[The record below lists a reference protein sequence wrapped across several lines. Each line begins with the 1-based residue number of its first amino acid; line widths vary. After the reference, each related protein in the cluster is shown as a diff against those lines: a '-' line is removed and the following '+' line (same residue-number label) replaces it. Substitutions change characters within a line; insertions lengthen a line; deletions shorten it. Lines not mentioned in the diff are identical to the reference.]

1 MSWRLTH
8 DIDEFAAAAGD
19 FLASRPVRH
28 TVFLTVI
35 DALRRR
41 GLRAFG
47 PSDPIFGFWRTAS
60 GTVDGAL
67 LRTPPHPMMMSVLP
81 PEAAAAAATDVPPT
95 PQVNLL
101 AESEEIFAAAWRRR
115 TGKAPSARR
124 RTRLYR
130 LEALADP
137 SPPGRARLATAGDRD
152 LLVEWQKAF
161 YAEIGEEGFGDI
173 GAVMD
178 DRIGYG
184 GVLLWEDGDGP
195 VSMAIRSRPDSGMAR
210 VQIVYTPPA
219 SRGHGYAAGVTVAA
233 TRSALALDVGEVV
246 LNTDLAN
253 PTSNRLYQRLG
264 YRPVEDR
271 VILELAA

>member
-8 DIDEFAAAAGD
+8 DLDEFATAAGD
-19 FLASRPVRH
+19 FLASRPVQH

-41 GLRAFG
+41 GLRAYGPGDPLFG
-47 PSDPIFGFWRTAS
+47 YWRTAS
-60 GTVDGAL
+60 GAVDGVL
-67 LRTPPHPMMMSVLP
+67 LRTPPHPMMTSPLP
-81 PEAAAAAATDVPPT
+81 PEAVTAAAADVPPA

-101 AESEEIFAAAWRRR
+101 AESEEIFSAAWRKR
-115 TGKAPSARR
+115 TGTTPSARR

-130 LEALADP
+130 LETLVDP
-137 SPPGRARLATAGDRD
+137 SPPGRARLATAGDRE

-184 GVLLWEDGDGP
+184 GVLLWEDGDDP
-195 VSMAIRSRPDSGMAR
+195 VSMAIRSRPDAGMAR

-219 SRGHGYAAGVTVAA
+219 ARGHGYAAGATVAA
-233 TRSALALDVGEVV
+233 TRSALSEAGEVV
-246 LNTDLAN
+246 LATDLAN